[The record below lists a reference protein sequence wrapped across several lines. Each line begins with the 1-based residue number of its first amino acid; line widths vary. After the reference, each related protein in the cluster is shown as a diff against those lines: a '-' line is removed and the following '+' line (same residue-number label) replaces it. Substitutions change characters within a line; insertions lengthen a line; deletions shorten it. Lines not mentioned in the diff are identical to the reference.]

1 MALLVDII
9 ALGELVVN
17 HRAFEEDT
25 RMVRKKHSFE
35 EGYNPSCSNIRTVFT
50 LVFRMI

>member
-35 EGYNPSCSNIRTVFT
+35 EGYKTS
-50 LVFRMI
+50 